1 MNVNVEGDEL
11 VITIDMNS
19 SGFLSKSGKFNL
31 IGATD
36 GFESVGTNDDGNEVY
51 LLLNCGYSAYN

>member
-1 MNVNVEGDEL
+1 MNVNVKGDEL

-51 LLLNCGYSAYN
+51 LLLKCGYSDW